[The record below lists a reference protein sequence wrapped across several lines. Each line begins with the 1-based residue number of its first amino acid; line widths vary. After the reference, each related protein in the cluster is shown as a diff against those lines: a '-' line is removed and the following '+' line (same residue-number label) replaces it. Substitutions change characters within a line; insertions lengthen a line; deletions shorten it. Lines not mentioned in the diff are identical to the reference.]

1 MQAYLSVGETAH
13 GLIDESGLEWDSE
26 ERLRFVADN
35 LIDALAPTNF
45 PWLNP
50 AAIKVTVDRG
60 GRNLVTG
67 ARQLVRDAR
76 SPARIPAN
84 VDRSGFRVGENL
96 ATSPGG
102 VVRREPMFEL
112 IQYTPKTGD
121 VREIPLVVVPPMISK
136 YYVVD
141 LSPGRSLVE
150 YLVAHGQQV
159 LTLSWRQP
167 GPENGDWDL
176 DAYVGAIVEAL
187 ETAREVSGAE
197 QVHVLGLCAGGV
209 ATACAA
215 AHLAAT
221 GRQDTLAGVT
231 LAVTVL
237 DNHRAGTVSSFISPD
252 TAAAAVERV
261 RRKGYLDKAELA
273 RTFAWLRPNDMIWN
287 YWVNNYL
294 LGNRPPA
301 FDLLYW
307 NSDSMHMAAGLHRDF
322 VRVGVENPLA
332 QPGLLSV
339 LGTPVDLSAVSS
351 DAYVIAGE
359 TDHITPWQNCYRTT
373 GLLGGRVRFVLSTSG
388 HIAAVINP
396 PGNPRASYRVA
407 DHNPADAVTWLEGAV
422 KLQGT
427 WWDDWAA
434 WLEQRSGA
442 TAPARQRL
450 GSRRHPVIEAA
461 PGSYVL
467 ND

>member
-1 MQAYLSVGETAH
+1 
-13 GLIDESGLEWDSE
+13 
-26 ERLRFVADN
+26 
-35 LIDALAPTNF
+35 
-45 PWLNP
+45 
-50 AAIKVTVDRG
+50 
-60 GRNLVTG
+60 
-67 ARQLVRDAR
+67 
-76 SPARIPAN
+76 
-84 VDRSGFRVGENL
+84 
-96 ATSPGG
+96 
-102 VVRREPMFEL
+102 
-112 IQYTPKTGD
+112 
-121 VREIPLVVVPPMISK
+121 
-136 YYVVD
+136 
-141 LSPGRSLVE
+141 
-150 YLVAHGQQV
+150 
-159 LTLSWRQP
+159 
-167 GPENGDWDL
+167 
-176 DAYVGAIVEAL
+176 
-187 ETAREVSGAE
+187 
-197 QVHVLGLCAGGV
+197 
-209 ATACAA
+209 
-215 AHLAAT
+215 
-221 GRQDTLAGVT
+221 
-231 LAVTVL
+231 
-237 DNHRAGTVSSFISPD
+237 
-252 TAAAAVERV
+252 
-261 RRKGYLDKAELA
+261 
-273 RTFAWLRPNDMIWN
+273 MIWN